1 VFTPEQRR
9 AVDDV
14 LGGYLA
20 NYEALWRSGQIE
32 YYYLFPG
39 SKMRMLDSN
48 GRRWT
53 GKVRAGVKPLS
64 RDGARVAFRGLEA
77 IARVEHVEGPE
88 MGPVTRSPGPV
99 RIPATGSA
107 WNSKTVPDSFAAPR
121 PRTGTPSRWWRART
135 ARRGGRSRCPG
146 NDRRSLCSRTH
157 PVRALRTFAQVPQAL
172 QRDLGREISEED
184 PALDDTWNGRQRHA
198 HGGNADRRLRVGLV
212 THQSVVRIAF
222 VQIVQDGGQLQQPQ
236 VPLGQQEMQAVVDIE
251 HGRHGH
257 VLVNPIARRRRV
269 ASRRR

>member
-1 VFTPEQRR
+1 MPRWQRKR
-9 AVDDV
+9 S
-14 LGGYLA
+14 LG
-20 NYEALWRSGQIE
+20 R
-32 YYYLFPG
+32 
-39 SKMRMLDSN
+39 
-48 GRRWT
+48 
-53 GKVRAGVKPLS
+53 
-64 RDGARVAFRGLEA
+64 
-77 IARVEHVEGPE
+77 
-88 MGPVTRSPGPV
+88 
-99 RIPATGSA
+99 
-107 WNSKTVPDSFAAPR
+107 PDSLSYSHLPQSCSCRTAASSVQKAVSAEAAEPR
-121 PRTGTPSRWWRART
+121 KNATPHRTGTPSRWWRART